1 MGGYGKILTVDLTT
15 RITEERQL
23 EPELI
28 KSYIG
33 GSGLAAKLLFEMTGP
48 DTDPLGM
55 DNPLIILTG
64 PLTGT
69 PAPASGRHTVVA
81 KSPLT
86 GIWGEGN
93 IGGSWGRALRKA
105 GYDGIIC
112 TGASDVPVYIW
123 MNNGQVEFRDAA
135 HLWGKDTFETNECIR
150 RETHELAKVSCI
162 GPAGENLVAM
172 SGIFT
177 DGDEGRTA
185 ARCGLG
191 AVQGSKR
198 LKAIAVYGTE
208 KVFVSRPD
216 QLKEI
221 LSPIRPLI
229 REKTAYLNEL
239 GTAGLVIPC
248 ELTGSLPLEN
258 WKGGSWP
265 EGAQKISGQKMNET
279 ILTGKSHCVGCPIG
293 CGRKI
298 AFESSRFGKVAGG
311 GPEYETLG
319 CLGSN
324 CLIDDLE
331 AISYLN
337 ELCNRFGLDTIDVGN
352 AAAMAIE
359 AFERGVLT
367 LDDTGGVALCWG
379 DTEAV
384 GELIKQI
391 AFKKHVGAIL
401 GQGIRRAATHYG
413 GLMKEMAIE
422 VKGLS
427 FASHDPRAYNSLA
440 VGYATSNRGAC
451 HLQAF
456 SHPFE
461 RSLSMPELGIETQD
475 RFGVEGKGEM
485 VAKLQDLMAIFDSLS
500 LCKFLVFG
508 GVTVTDMLHWFN
520 AVTGCDLT
528 LEDFLAAGERAFV
541 LKRLYNVR
549 MGISRKD
556 DCLPSRI
563 LMDRR
568 KTGGAAENLPPLD
581 RMLTDYYCYRQWDE
595 EGIPTPEKVD
605 QLGLSW
611 TKEYVTV

>member
-1 MGGYGKILTVDLTT
+1 MGSYGKILTVDLTT
-15 RITEERQL
+15 RKTDVRQL

-48 DTDPLGM
+48 NTNPLGPE
-55 DNPLIILTG
+55 NPLIILSG

-69 PAPASGRHTVVA
+69 PVPASGRHAIVT

-93 IGGSWGRALRKA
+93 IGGTWGRALRKT

-112 TGASDVPVYIW
+112 TGASSTPVYIW
-123 MNNGQVEFRDAA
+123 INNDRVEIRDAS
-135 HLWGKDTFETNECIR
+135 HLWGKDTFETHELVR
-150 RETHELAKVSCI
+150 RETSENAVVSCI
-162 GPAGENLVAM
+162 GQAGENLVEM

-177 DGDEGRTA
+177 DGQEGRTA

-208 KVFVSRPD
+208 KVHVSRPEE
-216 QLKEI
+216 LKD
-221 LSPIRPLI
+221 LLKTKRPLI
-229 REKTAYLNEL
+229 REKTVHLSAL
-239 GTAGLVIPC
+239 GTAGLVVPC

-265 EGAQKISGQKMNET
+265 EGAQNISGQRMSDT
-279 ILTGKSHCVGCPIG
+279 ILTGKSHCAGCPIG
-293 CGRKI
+293 CGRKV
-298 AFESSRFGKVAGG
+298 AFDSPRYGKVEGG

-337 ELCNRFGLDTIDVGN
+337 ELCNRYGLDTIDVGN

-367 LDDTGGVALCWG
+367 KEETGGLVLRWG
-379 DTEAV
+379 DAAAV
-384 GELIKQI
+384 AELITQI
-391 AFKKHVGAIL
+391 AFRRHVGAIL
-401 GQGIRRAATHYG
+401 GRGLHRAAQHYG
-413 GLMKEMAIE
+413 GLMPEMAIE

-440 VGYATSNRGAC
+440 LGYATSNRGAC

-461 RSLSMPELGIETQD
+461 RSLSMPELGIDTQD
-475 RFGVEGKGEM
+475 RFAVDGKGEM
-485 VAKLQDLMAIFDSLS
+485 VAKLQNVMALFDSLS

-508 GVTVTDMLHWFN
+508 GVTLSDMLDWFN
-520 AVTGCDLT
+520 NVTGYDLT
-528 LEDFLAAGERAFV
+528 FDEFIAAGERAFV

-549 MGISRKD
+549 HGISRKD
-556 DCLPSRI
+556 DCLPPRI
-563 LMDRR
+563 VTHRR
-568 KTGGAAENLPPLD
+568 KTGGAATNLPPLH
-581 RMLTDYYCYRQWDE
+581 RMLADYYVFRNWDE
-595 EGIPTPEKVD
+595 EGIPKQQKIEE
-605 QLGLSW
+605 LNLAW
-611 TKEYVTV
+611 TKEYMTS